1 MEERKMIGVL
11 INGAAVIAGGLIGL
25 LFKKGIP
32 DSIEKSMN
40 KAMGLVVVII
50 GINGIISNMF
60 SIGADGLLH
69 SSGELLLVVSFAIG
83 TLIGELL
90 KLDEKIESFS
100 GKIERHFKIEGFTN
114 GFITAA
120 SIFCIGAMGI
130 IGSINSGL
138 TGDHSTLITKSIID
152 FVTAIV
158 LASSL
163 GIGVMFAFIPVVV
176 YQGVICLFAGLLSN
190 ILVGELLAQVCMI
203 GFTLIICVGL
213 NLMANLKFKT
223 VNMLPALLIPIIYY
237 GFNEIILKNLL
248 LWIRN

>member
-1 MEERKMIGVL
+1 MQRLEEQKMIGVI
-11 INGAAVIAGGLIGL
+11 INGVAVIVGGMIGL

-40 KAMGLVVVII
+40 KAMGMVVII
-50 GINGIISNMF
+50 IGLNGIITNMF
-60 SIGADGLLH
+60 SIKSDGSLH

-100 GKIERHFKIEGFTN
+100 GKIEQHFHIEGFTN
-114 GFITAA
+114 GFITAS

-163 GIGVMFAFIPVVV
+163 GIGVMFSFIPVVV
-176 YQGVICLFAGLLSN
+176 YQGLICIFAGLLSN
-190 ILVGELLAQVCMI
+190 ILVGELLTQVCMV

-223 VNMLPALLIPIIYY
+223 VNMLPALFIPVIYN
-237 GFNEIILKNLL
+237 GIMKLL
-248 LWIRN
+248 

>member
-1 MEERKMIGVL
+1 MIGVI
-11 INGAAVIAGGLIGL
+11 INGVAVIVGGMIGL

-40 KAMGLVVVII
+40 KAMGMVVII
-50 GINGIISNMF
+50 IGLNGIITNMF
-60 SIGADGLLH
+60 SIKSDGSLH

-100 GKIERHFKIEGFTN
+100 GKIEQHFHIEGFTN
-114 GFITAA
+114 GFITAS

-163 GIGVMFAFIPVVV
+163 GIGVMFSFIPVVV
-176 YQGVICLFAGLLSN
+176 YQGLICIFAGLLSN
-190 ILVGELLAQVCMI
+190 ILVGELLTQVCMV

-223 VNMLPALLIPIIYY
+223 VNMLPALFIPVIYN
-237 GFNEIILKNLL
+237 GIMKLL
-248 LWIRN
+248 

>member
-1 MEERKMIGVL
+1 MIGVI
-11 INGAAVIAGGLIGL
+11 INGVAVIVGGMIGL

-40 KAMGLVVVII
+40 KAMGTVVII
-50 GINGIISNMF
+50 IGLNGIITNMF
-60 SIGADGLLH
+60 SIKSDGSLH

-100 GKIERHFKIEGFTN
+100 GKIERHFHIEGFTN
-114 GFITAA
+114 GFITAS

-163 GIGVMFAFIPVVV
+163 GIGVMFSFIPVVV
-176 YQGVICLFAGLLSN
+176 YQGLICIFAGLLSN
-190 ILVGELLAQVCMI
+190 ILVGELLTQVCMV

-223 VNMLPALLIPIIYY
+223 VNMLPALFIPVIYN
-237 GFNEIILKNLL
+237 GIMKLL
-248 LWIRN
+248 